1 MSQYR
6 DNAHIIA
13 WPQVKNKRR
22 KGLLRIN
29 RIKRI
34 IKLKSDKRHY
44 FGQTALFKLNH
55 FWHECQNLINLI

>member
-1 MSQYR
+1 MSFPCG
-6 DNAHIIA
+6 AIIMT
-13 WPQVKNKRR
+13 QVLSTYKCA